1 MSQYIHL
8 LKYYQPRNYFLRI
21 FQFLF
26 WYLSDY
32 EYKKPIFKKLSFVI
46 SDSRAIMNLFSILEK
61 SYDIF
66 SKSVFFKETNKVQQ
80 LNYLTCI
87 TSLCQISLHSLF
99 FILNICGYD
108 FTLLIKLFNTF
119 YACTMIINLMKY
131 KIELDYLRESK
142 KSKDNKEKKDER
154 NNIYIGIIII
164 GFNLPLAINGIGL
177 MDKII
182 GFRLNKKI
190 EGFLGFSASILQFY
204 VASSKC
210 LKEIKSNYNKKN
222 M

>member
-61 SYDIF
+61 SHDIF
-66 SKSVFFKETNKVQQ
+66 SKSVLFKEANKVQQ

-108 FTLLIKLFNTF
+108 FTLLIKLFYTF

-142 KSKDNKEKKDER
+142 IKDNKEKKDER

-164 GFNLPLAINGIGL
+164 GFDLPLAINGIDL

-182 GFRLNKKI
+182 GFRLNKKT
-190 EGFLGFSASILQFY
+190 EGFWVFQPVFCNFMLLLRS
-204 VASSKC
+204 V
-210 LKEIKSNYNKKN
+210 
-222 M
+222 